1 MQKHYL
7 LFICIT
13 FLSVYSSNAY
23 EQCFLEFALII
34 TFFAE

>member
-1 MQKHYL
+1 MEKYYL
-7 LFICIT
+7 LFICTT

-23 EQCFLEFALII
+23 EQRFLKFAIII